1 MTWQKEDDMSKPYNP
16 LYGRSPTQAERNLGV
31 RTLIWCKPDGFPN
44 WIAECSPAAVGVGFT
59 RAEAVKAAVAK
70 YRSIVAAEAIDEP
83 EPDYGGAMDST
94 GHIHS
99 DAEGGL

>member
-1 MTWQKEDDMSKPYNP
+1 MTWQKEDDMHH
-16 LYGRSPTQAERNLGV
+16 SPFKFLAVTSAERDAGIRSVL
-31 RTLIWCKPDGFPN
+31 TCKPDGKPN
-44 WIAECSPAAVGVGFT
+44 WIAEISPAVWAVGFT
-59 RAEAVKAAVAK
+59 RREAVKAAVAK
-70 YRSIVAAEAIDEP
+70 FRAAVAAEANDEP

>member
-1 MTWQKEDDMSKPYNP
+1 MTWQKEDDMHH
-16 LYGRSPTQAERNLGV
+16 SPFKFLAVTSAERDAGIRSVL
-31 RTLIWCKPDGFPN
+31 TCKPDGKPN
-44 WIAECSPAAVGVGFT
+44 WIAEISPAVWAVGFT
-59 RAEAVKAAVAK
+59 RREAVKAAIAK
-70 YRSIVAAEAIDEP
+70 YRAAVAAEVTDEP

>member
-1 MTWQKEDDMSKPYNP
+1 MHHSTFKFLDVTS
-16 LYGRSPTQAERNLGV
+16 AERDAGIRAVL
-31 RTLIWCKPDGFPN
+31 TCKPDGKPN
-44 WIAECSPAAVGVGFT
+44 WIAEISQSVWAVGFS
-59 RAEAVKAAVAK
+59 RREAVKAAVAK
-70 YRSIVAAEAIDEP
+70 YRAAVAAEVTDEP

>member
-1 MTWQKEDDMSKPYNP
+1 MTWQKEDDMKKSNP
-16 LYGRSPTQAERNLGV
+16 LFYKDPTDAERALGV
-31 RTLIWCKPDGFPN
+31 RALTWCKPDGFPN
-44 WIAECSPAAVGVGFT
+44 WMAEISPAVWAVGFS
-59 RAEAVKAAVAK
+59 RSEAVKAAVAK
-70 YRSIVAAEAIDEP
+70 YRAAVAAEANDEP

>member
-1 MTWQKEDDMSKPYNP
+1 MTWQKEDDMHHSTFKF
-16 LYGRSPTQAERNLGV
+16 LDVTSAERDAGIRAVL
-31 RTLIWCKPDGFPN
+31 TCKPDGKPN
-44 WIAECSPAAVGVGFT
+44 WIAEISQSVWAVGFS
-59 RAEAVKAAVAK
+59 RREAVKAAVAK
-70 YRSIVAAEAIDEP
+70 YRAAIAAEVTDEP

>member
-1 MTWQKEDDMSKPYNP
+1 MHH
-16 LYGRSPTQAERNLGV
+16 SPFKFLAVTSAERDAGIRSVL
-31 RTLIWCKPDGFPN
+31 TCKPDGKPN
-44 WIAECSPAAVGVGFT
+44 WIAEISPAVWAVGFT
-59 RAEAVKAAVAK
+59 RREAVKAAVAK
-70 YRSIVAAEAIDEP
+70 FRAAVAVEANDEP

>member
-1 MTWQKEDDMSKPYNP
+1 MTRQKEDDMHHSTFKF
-16 LYGRSPTQAERNLGV
+16 LDVTSAERDAGIRSVL
-31 RTLIWCKPDGFPN
+31 TCTPDGFPN
-44 WIAECSPAAVGVGFT
+44 WIAECSLAAFGVGFT

-70 YRSIVAAEAIDEP
+70 YRSIVAAEATDEP

>member
-1 MTWQKEDDMSKPYNP
+1 MHHSTFKFLDVTS
-16 LYGRSPTQAERNLGV
+16 AERDAGIRAVL
-31 RTLIWCKPDGFPN
+31 TCKPDGKPN
-44 WIAECSPAAVGVGFT
+44 WIAEISPAVWAVGFT
-59 RAEAVKAAVAK
+59 RREAVKAAIAK
-70 YRSIVAAEAIDEP
+70 YRAAIAAEVTDEP

>member
-1 MTWQKEDDMSKPYNP
+1 MSKPYNH
-16 LYGRSPTQAERNLGV
+16 LYGRSPTHAERELGV
-31 RTLIWCKPDGFPN
+31 RALTWCKPDGFPN
-44 WIAECSPAAVGVGFT
+44 WMAECSPAVWAVGFT
-59 RAEAVKAAVAK
+59 RSEAVKAAVAK
-70 YRSIVAAEAIDEP
+70 YRAAVAAEATDEP

>member
-1 MTWQKEDDMSKPYNP
+1 MTWQKEDDMHHSTFKF
-16 LYGRSPTQAERNLGV
+16 LDVTSAERDAGIRSVL
-31 RTLIWCKPDGFPN
+31 TCKPDGKPN
-44 WIAECSPAAVGVGFT
+44 WIAEISPAVWAVGFT
-59 RAEAVKAAVAK
+59 RREAVKAAIAK
-70 YRSIVAAEAIDEP
+70 FRAAVAAETNDEP

>member
-1 MTWQKEDDMSKPYNP
+1 MTRQKEDDMHHSTFKF
-16 LYGRSPTQAERNLGV
+16 LDVTSAEQDAGIRAVL
-31 RTLIWCKPDGFPN
+31 TCKPDGKPN
-44 WIAECSPAAVGVGFT
+44 WIAEISQSVWAVGFS
-59 RAEAVKAAVAK
+59 RREAVKAAVAK
-70 YRSIVAAEAIDEP
+70 YRAAVAAEATDET